1 MSANEWLDAITNAV
15 NKKADKVPEGWKTPQ
30 EIREILNK
38 SQRETSRKI
47 AVLIKEGLVE
57 VKKFRIETPRGLY
70 PEIHYKL
77 IKKK

>member
-15 NKKADKVPEGWKTPQ
+15 KRKADKVPEGWRTPQ
-30 EIREILNK
+30 EIRKMLNK
-38 SQRETSRKI
+38 SQRETSRQI
-47 AVLIKEGLVE
+47 AELKKEGLIE